1 MQFDLFMKF
10 VFMTMC
16 LVLIWSSDAL
26 YMLENER
33 KLIQLHF
40 IVKSGY
46 QLNLIIK
53 GGKMVYSEKIIR
65 CTYLVVQS
73 HYDKKKSIKKNII
86 L

>member
-1 MQFDLFMKF
+1 MQFDSFMKF

>member
-1 MQFDLFMKF
+1 MFKLRK
-10 VFMTMC
+10 
-16 LVLIWSSDAL
+16 
-26 YMLENER
+26 R

-40 IVKSGY
+40 VVKSGY